1 MNVRWTVSAEADR
14 IAIFAFTA
22 KDSIFAADALDML
35 FEEGVD
41 TLAELGA
48 GSTLGARLETRELV
62 VHPKYKLIYDRLGE
76 DVTILAIVD
85 VHREWPN

>member
-1 MNVRWTVSAEADR
+1 MRVRWTVAAEADR
-14 IAIFAFTA
+14 VAVFAHTA

-35 FEEGVD
+35 FEESVD
-41 TLAELGA
+41 ALAELGP
-48 GSTLGARLETRELV
+48 GSALGARPETREIV

-85 VHREWPN
+85 VHREWPE